1 MRFDSPWT
9 WQELSRYH
17 GTVTRAKRKNPNRAG
32 TDARKRKDGRYET
45 RATLNTPMGRRRVS
59 FYGDTVEE
67 ANNKKFQALAD
78 QAKGILFSDPGR
90 LTVGEYLQNWLTDS
104 ARYQVSEGTFERYER
119 TCRNHLI
126 PFFGRVK
133 LRDLG
138 AAHVRA
144 FKARK
149 IEEGLNPNTV
159 GVMQGVLS
167 TALNQAVDDGL
178 IPSNP
183 ASRVK
188 KAVKREQA
196 PMRSLSQEEASR
208 LLGAAVGTR
217 DEALLTLALR
227 TGMRQGELAALRWED
242 IDLTD
247 KPSITVRRSADTRT
261 KTRVSTT
268 KTGKDRKIHIGPRTI
283 EVLKA
288 HRARQREERMAA
300 TSWAD
305 PGLVFPNTKGKIRRR
320 DSVMRSLRRFLE
332 EADLPVDVR
341 FHDLRHTA
349 GTLALR
355 QGVPLHTV
363 SRMLGHSDPAMTL
376 RRYAH
381 VLEDMRDDAAR
392 AMDELF

>member
-1 MRFDSPWT
+1 
-9 WQELSRYH
+9 
-17 GTVTRAKRKNPNRAG
+17 VTRAKRKNPNRAG

-208 LLGAAVGTR
+208 LLGAAVGMR

-268 KTGKDRKIHIGPRTI
+268 KTGKDRRIHIGPRTVD
-283 EVLKA
+283 VLKG
-288 HRARQREERMAA
+288 HRARQLEERMAA
-300 TSWAD
+300 ASWTD

-320 DSVMRSLRRFLE
+320 DSVMRSLRRFLKE
-332 EADLPVDVR
+332 SGLPVDVR

-381 VLEDMRDDAAR
+381 VLEDMREDAAR